1 MKTLSLFAAVGMSAI
16 LGSAPAMAY
25 GALAVGVP
33 ADVATQGFAYGMNG
47 DSPTEDAARSQALT
61 ACNGTNPN
69 RVQHSTA
76 SSPAQALC
84 TLVTT
89 FQHQCAAVAE
99 DPAAGT
105 PGVGWAVAPTLAVAS
120 KQAMDNCMATAGE
133 SRKQFCKVD
142 ASSCDTK

>member
-1 MKTLSLFAAVGMSAI
+1 MKTLSHFAVIGLSAI
-16 LGSAPAMAY
+16 LGSSPAMAY

-33 ADVATQGFAYGMNG
+33 ADVASQGFAYGMNA
-47 DSPTEDAARSQALT
+47 DSPTEDAARDQAVG
-61 ACNGTNPN
+61 ACNGTNAN
-69 RVQHSTA
+69 RVQHSQA

-105 PGVGWAVAPTLAVAS
+105 PGVGWAVAPTLEVAS
-120 KQAMDNCMATAGE
+120 KQALDNCMATAGE
-133 SRKQFCKVD
+133 SRTQFCKVD
-142 ASSCDTK
+142 SYTCDTK